1 METLKTEYVS
11 QAVLKLLLR
20 DSRHH
25 SKFCFAKHSSFRI
38 IWSFAKSAIFL
49 YLENIKMVQLR
60 PYSMVRIQRSFSM
73 TELKKKHAYSVFCY
87 NTVTTA
93 KVQYPLNQCC
103 SLVTENI
110 GKNLVSSSIF

>member
-73 TELKKKHAYSVFCY
+73 TELKKNMRTLFS
-87 NTVTTA
+87 VTTLLQQRKYSA
-93 KVQYPLNQCC
+93 H
-103 SLVTENI
+103 
-110 GKNLVSSSIF
+110 